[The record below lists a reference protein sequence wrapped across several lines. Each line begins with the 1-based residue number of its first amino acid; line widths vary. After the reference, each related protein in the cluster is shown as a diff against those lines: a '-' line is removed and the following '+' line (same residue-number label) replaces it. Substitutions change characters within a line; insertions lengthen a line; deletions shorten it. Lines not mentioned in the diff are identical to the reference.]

1 MRALTSPA
9 MSPVARPLPLLTA
22 VVALVTLELLRLG
35 ATVLGGS
42 GTVAVAAVPA
52 LACLAGPLTWWL
64 GSRQG
69 LTVAV
74 GVLAGARLL
83 VQFPVGRSVPL
94 VGFALGSALVA
105 LVLVVRRDMGDAA
118 AGPGRAARAIGLA
131 VACDLALRLPLDL
144 LDLIWRGGLLGW
156 LMVLALAALLGP
168 LARAAAT
175 ERLTRPQGGAQL
187 AVLGPAFALYSM
199 LLAAPGAVAATA
211 GLSLTAAGLWL
222 GTGAVLGIAL
232 LSLPEPVALARWT
245 RWALPAALPLAVAGA
260 ALGPAPVVAP
270 AALLGLAVLPA
281 VLRRALA
288 VPLGIGHGPQFDLAL
303 AGLGTGL
310 SCVLLAAAYEH
321 RVLPWALAL
330 LLAVALAARG
340 TRAAAPPPLARA
352 FTPVVVAVLLLA
364 WPPLA
369 GALRAGPEPLPT
381 DTAGGMYRLLTWN
394 VHAAVD
400 RGGELTPDAIR
411 AVITESG
418 AQVVVLQEVPRGTP
432 MAGGLDLATF
442 LERRLDVTA
451 VWTPGADRRFGNL
464 VLTSLP
470 VVDRETGELP
480 RAGGDMD
487 RSFAAV
493 TVRLTDGET
502 ARIVGT
508 HLHGGASPA
517 PRLAQLAPLLDEVA
531 DDPTA
536 VLAGDLNARPGSA
549 EIEAVEATG
558 LHSAQDEA
566 GDPSADTAVAPP
578 RRVDWVFGAPE
589 VAFGDFELIETTAS
603 DHLPLAVTVFLE

>member
-1 MRALTSPA
+1 

-35 ATVLGGS
+35 ATVLGGA
-42 GTVAVAAVPA
+42 GAVAVAAVPA

-144 LDLIWRGGLLGW
+144 LDPIWRGGLLGW
-156 LMVLALAALLGP
+156 LLVLALAALLGP
-168 LARAAAT
+168 LARAAAA
-175 ERLTRPQGGAQL
+175 ERLTRPPGGAQL
-187 AVLGPAFALYSM
+187 AVLGPTFALYSM

-211 GLSLTAAGLWL
+211 GISLTAAGLWL
-222 GTGAVLGIAL
+222 GAGAVAGIAL
-232 LSLPEPVALARWT
+232 LSLPEPAFLGRWARWT

-260 ALGPAPVVAP
+260 ALGPAPLVAP
-270 AALLGLAVLPA
+270 AATLGLAVLPP

-288 VPLGIGHGPQFDLAL
+288 VPMGCGHGPQFDLAL
-303 AGLGTGL
+303 AGLGTGGA
-310 SCVLLAAAYEH
+310 CVLLALAYEL
-321 RVLPWALAL
+321 RLLPWAFAL
-330 LLAVALAARG
+330 FLAVALAAQA
-340 TRAAAPPPLARA
+340 TRSFAAPPPLARA

-400 RGGELTPDAIR
+400 QGGELTPDAIR
-411 AVITESG
+411 AVIEDSG

-432 MAGGLDLATF
+432 LAGGLDLVTF
-442 LERRLDVTA
+442 LEARLDVTS
-451 VWTPGADRRFGNL
+451 VWAPGADDRFGNL
-464 VLTSLP
+464 ILTSLP
-470 VVDRETGELP
+470 VVEREARELP
-480 RAGGDMD
+480 RAGGDMN
-487 RSFAAV
+487 RSFASV

-508 HLHGGASPA
+508 HLHGGSSPA
-517 PRLAQLAPLLDEVA
+517 PRLAQLGPLLGEVA

-536 VLAGDLNARPGSA
+536 VLAGDLNARPDSR
-549 EIEAVEATG
+549 EIETVEAAG
-558 LHSAQDEA
+558 LRSAQDEA
-566 GDPSADTAVAPP
+566 GDPSLDTAVTPP
-578 RRVDWVFGAPE
+578 RRVDWIFGAPE
-589 VAFGDFELIETTAS
+589 VAFGDFALIETTAS